1 MPLNK
6 YYLLFILF
14 ISSASMV
21 LAEGIS
27 VVDDSGQTIHLAQTA
42 QRIISLSPGL
52 TELVFASG
60 GGDYLKG
67 VVSFSDY
74 PPAAQQLP
82 RVGRYNAL
90 DMEQILILK
99 PDLVIAWQSG
109 NPAHQIEQL
118 KKLGLIVYLSEPH
131 ELMDIPKTMRHL
143 GQLMGTQGI
152 AEQQADLFIKQ
163 LKRLQQAQSDNG
175 RRKKRTF
182 IQIWNKPVMSV
193 NQQHLIS
200 KVISLCGGENIF
212 AQTQTA
218 TPSLTLTPT
227 IESILERNPEIII
240 ATGMADSSKQ
250 WLQRWQQWPYLDA
263 VKNKRLYAVN
273 PDHLVR
279 HTPRILQGIK
289 AVCQL
294 INQAELSEL

>member
-6 YYLLFILF
+6 HLLLFILF
-14 ISSASMV
+14 IHFSPMA
-21 LAEGIS
+21 LAEDIS
-27 VVDDSGQTIHLAQTA
+27 VIDDSGQTIHLTQTA
-42 QRIISLSPGL
+42 QRVISLSPGL

-60 GGDYLKG
+60 GGNYLKG

-74 PPAAQQLP
+74 PPAAKQLP
-82 RVGRYNAL
+82 QVGRYNAL
-90 DMEQILILK
+90 DMEQILMLE

-109 NPAHQIEQL
+109 NPAHQLEQL
-118 KKLGLIVYLSEPH
+118 KNLGLIVYLSEPH

-143 GQLMGTQGI
+143 GQLMGTQSI
-152 AEQQADLFIKQ
+152 AEQQANTFIKQ
-163 LKRLQQAQSDNG
+163 LKILQQQAQSDSSMH
-175 RRKKRTF
+175 KKKTF

-218 TPSLTLTPT
+218 TQSLTLTPT
-227 IESILERNPEIII
+227 IESILEHNPEIII

-289 AVCQL
+289 AVCQFM
-294 INQAELSEL
+294 NH